1 MSKELIKTLVDISP
15 FDTARN
21 VYYLVTLSKELKQE
35 PEKLADKIR
44 TVSLPNPSEK
54 RFAKA
59 LFEALID
66 CSNMQ
71 EQINLLS
78 HFFSY
83 KDKTP
88 YEALALSLNDLDND
102 GLH

>member
-1 MSKELIKTLVDISP
+1 MNKELVKTLVDISP

-35 PEKLADKIR
+35 PEKLADRIR

-54 RFAKA
+54 KFAKA

-66 CSNMQ
+66 CSSTQ
-71 EQINLLS
+71 EQVNLLMY
-78 HFFSY
+78 FFSY

-88 YEALALSLNDLDND
+88 YEALALALNDLDNY